1 MRSVSEAQGSIQ
13 MLMHHRLAARQR
25 RSPAH
30 PLNLQAEVLKAH
42 RVVAIHRALELQRED
57 QVQIPPSAGQK
68 PASPLYR
75 CHLKSPV
82 KLGPVALPQKYIG
95 GFQTRDLVQS

>member
-13 MLMHHRLAARQR
+13 MLVHHRLEARQG
-25 RSPAH
+25 RSPAY
-30 PLNLQAEVLKAH
+30 PLNLQAEILKTH

-57 QVQIPPSAGQK
+57 QVQIPPSARQK
-68 PASPLYR
+68 CASALCR

-82 KLGPVALPQKYIG
+82 KLGPVVLPQKSIR